1 MVQMIGRKKL
11 IAAVSVIVA
20 LVLIISVFA
29 IAKTLLLSKSADSS
43 ETSSKDAPSTSD
55 EDNDTN
61 APVSPSPDTTVPEVA
76 TESPVDPSTV
86 ATVDIEPVTL
96 TVSYSKGVGGFDFE
110 VLRTPSG
117 TRYVQFS
124 SPKLVGTKCTDD
136 KGAFASIIEKPTADE
151 STTLA
156 KTTTVDGTAYGL
168 SLAESTCTSNS
179 DLLKQYQDA
188 FSKPFS
194 LLKKT

>member
-1 MVQMIGRKKL
+1 MVQMVGRKKL
-11 IAAVSVIVA
+11 IAAVSVIAA
-20 LVLIISVFA
+20 LVLIISIFV
-29 IAKTLLLSKSADSS
+29 IAKTSLPNKSADSS
-43 ETSSKDAPSTSD
+43 ETSTKDVPSISD
-55 EDNDTN
+55 EDNDTD
-61 APVSPSPDTTVPEVA
+61 APVSSSPDNTEPEVA
-76 TESPVDPSTV
+76 PESPVDLSTV
-86 ATVDIEPVTL
+86 TTVDIEPVSL

-136 KGAFASIIEKPTADE
+136 TGAFASIIEKPTADE

-156 KTTTVDGTAYGL
+156 KTTTIDGIAYGL
-168 SLAESTCTSNS
+168 SLAESTCTNNS